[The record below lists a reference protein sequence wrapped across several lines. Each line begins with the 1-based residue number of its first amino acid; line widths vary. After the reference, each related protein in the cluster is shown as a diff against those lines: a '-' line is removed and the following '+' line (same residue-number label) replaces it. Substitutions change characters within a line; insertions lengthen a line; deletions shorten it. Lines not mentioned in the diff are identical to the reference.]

1 MILLVST
8 MKTFI
13 SSHQCLRATCDR
25 HDCDF
30 LESAIETRRYF
41 LIVRSLRHHRANKS
55 IFPVSSIELMYKTV
69 SNVFKLDN
77 LLEYLRR
84 DNRHD
89 ILFVSNNF
97 CRRWNFIR
105 EKKKEKER
113 KKNEKNNVVFTIWIV
128 KSSIAYKLRYH
139 KNFFREYRVLFDK
152 LFHVRTVWSFKLEI

>member
-1 MILLVST
+1 

-41 LIVRSLRHHRANKS
+41 LIVRSLRHHRADKS
-55 IFPVSSIELMYKTV
+55 IFPVSSIELTYKTARKNV
-69 SNVFKLDN
+69 SNIFKLDN
-77 LLEYLRR
+77 LLEYH
-84 DNRHD
+84 RHD
-89 ILFVSNNF
+89 ILFVSSNF

-105 EKKKEKER
+105 EKKKEKKE
-113 KKNEKNNVVFTIWIV
+113 KDEKNSVVCTIRIV
-128 KSSIAYKLRYH
+128 KSSVTYKLRFH

-152 LFHVRTVWSFKLEI
+152 LFHVRTV